1 MHQQLL
7 RIRLAG
13 QALAVLF
20 LTLGVMHGQLAASSE
35 AEKKFLFD
43 RLAAAESELEGRLA
57 EEAIWRFW
65 FDLSPTPEVRES
77 LDAGIERREAYDFE
91 AAEQHF
97 DKVIELA
104 PEYAEGYNQR
114 AFIRFLRENF
124 GEAESDLE
132 TVLKLTPDHF
142 GAMAGMYQ
150 VMLRQDRQNVALK
163 MLQQAVEIHPWI
175 KERFGLPK
183 SMWSKKY
190 RDLHEPRQDI

>member
-1 MHQQLL
+1 M
-7 RIRLAG
+7 
-13 QALAVLF
+13 
-20 LTLGVMHGQLAASSE
+20 
-35 AEKKFLFD
+35 
-43 RLAAAESELEGRLA
+43 
-57 EEAIWRFW
+57 
-65 FDLSPTPEVRES
+65 RES